1 MAESVYRFKGQSAA
15 GVMLTEVD
23 FEAVGVK
30 VRRKLF
36 VAMTRAHIA
45 MEIVLSEKSEHCLAF
60 LIESSAS

>member
-1 MAESVYRFKGQSAA
+1 
-15 GVMLTEVD
+15 MLTEVD